1 LPIRT
6 GLDTIG
12 PVHAPTP
19 RLTIC
24 LTFDFDA
31 VSLWTQSFRSDSPSD
46 VSRGEFGPRT
56 AVPRILALLDRRG
69 LEATFFVPAVTARQF
84 PESVSAIAGAGHE
97 VACHGDRHEHI
108 ADKPREREEVIL
120 RRSIETLTEVCG
132 RTPVGYRAPG
142 WAISV
147 NTIALLSDAG
157 IAYDSS
163 QCATDFEPYLARRD
177 DRIEDREWT
186 PGIESDVWEIPIAWE
201 LDDFPH
207 FILRPPQY
215 TVGRAVNEVYDTW
228 AAEFDYAYA
237 NVPDG
242 VYTLTMH
249 PQLIGRGP
257 RLEMLERLIDH
268 MQVHD
273 GIAFSRVDTTV
284 GLLNRKRDMAT
295 TTRSETA

>member
-1 LPIRT
+1 MRRVE
-6 GLDTIG
+6 G
-12 PVHAPTP
+12 ATP
-19 RLTIC
+19 RLTVC

-31 VSLWTQSFRSDSPSD
+31 VSLWTQSFRTSSPSD
-46 VSRGEFGPRT
+46 ISRGEFGART
-56 AVPRILALLDRRG
+56 AMPRILALLERRG
-69 LEATFFVPAVTARQF
+69 LAATFFVPAITARQF
-84 PESVSAIAGAGHE
+84 PESVRAIVEAGHE

-108 ADKPREREEVIL
+108 ADKPREREEAIL
-120 RRSIETLTEVCG
+120 RRSIETLTEVSG
-132 RTPVGYRAPG
+132 RPPVGYRAPG

-147 NTIALLSDAG
+147 NTIALLSNAG

-163 QCATDFEPYLARRD
+163 QCATDFVPYLARRD
-177 DRIEDREWT
+177 DRIEDREWM

-207 FILRPPQY
+207 FILRPPHY
-215 TVGRAVNEVYDTW
+215 TVGRAVDEVYDAW

-242 VYTLTMH
+242 VFTLTIH

-268 MQVHD
+268 MQAHD
-273 GIAFSRVDTTV
+273 RIAFGRIDDLVSR
-284 GLLNRKRDMAT
+284 LNGSRAMVT
-295 TTRSETA
+295 TTRRETA

>member
-1 LPIRT
+1 LPIRA
-6 GLDTIG
+6 GLDTIR
-12 PVHAPTP
+12 PVQPSTP
-19 RLTIC
+19 RLTVC

-46 VSRGEFGPRT
+46 ISRGEFGPRI
-56 AVPRILALLDRRG
+56 AVPRILALLERRA

-84 PESVSAIAGAGHE
+84 PESVGAIAAAGHE

-108 ADKPREREEVIL
+108 ADKPREREEAIL
-120 RRSIETLTEVCG
+120 RRSIETLTEISG
-132 RTPVGYRAPG
+132 RVPVGYRAPG

-163 QCATDFEPYLARRD
+163 QCATDFEPYRARRD

-207 FILRPPQY
+207 FILRPPHY
-215 TVGRAVNEVYDTW
+215 AVGRAINEVYDLW

-237 NVPDG
+237 NVPNG

-268 MQVHD
+268 MQAHD
-273 GIAFSRVDTTV
+273 GIAFSRVQDTV
-284 GLLNRKRDMAT
+284 SRLNGERQMTAT
-295 TTRSETA
+295 TRKETP

>member
-1 LPIRT
+1 MR
-6 GLDTIG
+6 
-12 PVHAPTP
+12 PVQGATP
-19 RLTIC
+19 RLTVC

-31 VSLWTQSFRSDSPSD
+31 VSLWTQSFRSSSPSD
-46 VSRGEFGPRT
+46 ISRGEFGART
-56 AVPRILALLDRRG
+56 AMPRILALLERRG
-69 LEATFFVPAVTARQF
+69 LSATFFVPAITARQF
-84 PESVSAIAGAGHE
+84 PESVRAIVEAGHE

-108 ADKPREREEVIL
+108 ADKPREREEAIL
-120 RRSIETLTEVCG
+120 RRSIETLTEVSG

-163 QCATDFEPYLARRD
+163 QCATDFVPYLARRD

-201 LDDFPH
+201 LDDFPD
-207 FILRPPQY
+207 FILRPPDY
-215 TVGRAVNEVYDTW
+215 TVGRAVGEVYDTW

-242 VYTLTMH
+242 VFTLTMH

-257 RLEMLERLIDH
+257 RLEMLARLIDH
-268 MQVHD
+268 MHAHD
-273 GIAFSRVDTTV
+273 RIAFGRIDDIVSR
-284 GLLNRKRDMAT
+284 LNGSRTMVT
-295 TTRSETA
+295 TTRRETA